1 MSKSLFYCSSLPPST
16 QAALRRAGY
25 ETVDDLLGVSPETL
39 SKELGIDISDSQA
52 LISATQAPKAIPL
65 SQSVASL
72 SRTNL
77 LKCSYLAV
85 NKILGGGLPR
95 GHILEISGPPGSFKE
110 SLALDFVRTFVEA
123 DERIIFVDM
132 QGMTS
137 PQAISGVLAG
147 NSSSKLMQRRVDSSP
162 TDVPPPHSQ
171 ELIRYARLRTLPDL
185 LIFMHNLRTE
195 LRPTTGL
202 LVLNSISF
210 PFQSHWD
217 LPSSRKTTLLGIIRQ
232 TLLQACVSDSLTIVV
247 TSQMATKILSADGS
261 AATFDTGARAVMMPQ
276 LGPDYLPSGRS
287 YRLVIIPHSRVA
299 GVVRLLSSPGGHR
312 PGDASQNYALEG
324 S

>member
-1 MSKSLFYCSSLPPST
+1 MSRSLFYCSSLPPST
-16 QAALRRAGY
+16 QVALRRAGY
-25 ETVDDLLGVSPETL
+25 ETVDDLSGVSPVTL
-39 SKELGIDISDSQA
+39 SKELGIDIADSQA
-52 LISATQAPKAIPL
+52 LISATQAPKGIPL

-77 LKCSYLAV
+77 VKCSYLAV
-85 NKILGGGLPR
+85 NKILGGGLSR

-110 SLALDFVRTFVEA
+110 SLALDFVRTFAEA

-137 PQAISGVLAG
+137 PKAISEVLAG
-147 NSSSKLMQRRVDSSP
+147 VASP
-162 TDVPPPHSQ
+162 YRQ
-171 ELIRYARLRTLPDL
+171 ELIRYARFHTLPDL
-185 LIFMHNLRTE
+185 LIFMHNLLTE

-210 PFQSHWD
+210 PFQSHPD
-217 LPSSRKTTLLGIIRQ
+217 LPPSRKTALLGIIRQ
-232 TLLQACVSDSLTIVV
+232 TLLQACVSNDLTIVV
-247 TSQMATKILSADGS
+247 TSQMATKMLSADGS

-287 YRLVIIPHSRVA
+287 YRLMIIPHSRVA
-299 GVVRLLSSPGGHR
+299 GVVRLLSSPSGQR
-312 PGDASQNYALEG
+312 SGDASQENYALEG